1 LKLIF
6 TNRWKLNHSKL
17 NRIAQYVTF
26 IAVIL
31 SIAAWVLILASPS
44 IAADP
49 EVGKS
54 AAVGVDKAWQQLF
67 LGNGDSRGSTIFA
80 TLANSLQG
88 LGILGIAAQTAF
100 LIAKNSAEEGL
111 EGFTRRFLFET
122 MLPTIFVVILLS
134 NNGEI
139 AGKMM
144 YGSRGMIFG
153 IDKIVYESFKQ
164 TTRVLE
170 SDAQTEKAELD
181 AIKDQYN
188 SCLSIPQKTESK
200 PNPAFTECFQ
210 SVKGRINAGIASGKI
225 KDASTVEQL
234 TKSASEIDQGN
245 IINVGSLINVI
256 VAKSASDWLNGVIKS
271 LMEAVGFVYMICIDM
286 ALLILGLALPLVL
299 MFSLYK
305 FEVFSKWAPQIVNM
319 LVAKI
324 TYTLA
329 VGIAGILSATS
340 GLDLGAWGLS
350 LLLGLGSP
358 FVSIYTTVAL
368 SGAMGSLF
376 QRESLRGLG
385 AGIKGAGKLGGAAA
399 GAATNVAGAIGN
411 KLSGGMAGKAMSG
424 GQGASQTVNVVS
436 RRIS

>member
-1 LKLIF
+1 LIF
-6 TNRWKLNHSKL
+6 TNNHSKL

-26 IAVIL
+26 AAVIL

-49 EVGKS
+49 EAGKS
-54 AAVGVDKAWQQLF
+54 AAVGIDKAWQQLF
-67 LGNGDSRGSTIFA
+67 LGNGDSKGSSIFA
-80 TLANSLQG
+80 TLANALQG
-88 LGILGIAAQTAF
+88 IGMLGVAAQIAF

-139 AGKMM
+139 AGKML
-144 YGSRGMIFG
+144 YASRGVIFG
-153 IDKIVYESFKQ
+153 IDKIVYESFQKN
-164 TTRVLE
+164 TKVLE
-170 SDAQTEKAELD
+170 FDAQAEKAELD

-200 PNPAFTECFQ
+200 PNPAFTDCFQ
-210 SVKGRINAGIASGKI
+210 SVKARINSGISSGKI
-225 KDASTVEQL
+225 KDASTVQRL
-234 TKSASEIDQGN
+234 TESANEIDKGN
-245 IINVGSLINVI
+245 ILDVGALINVI
-256 VAKSASDWLNGVIKS
+256 VAKSASDWVNGVIKS
-271 LMEAVGFVYMICIDM
+271 LMEAVGFVYLICIDM
-286 ALLILGLALPLVL
+286 ALLIIGLSSPLVL

-319 LVAKI
+319 LIAKI

-329 VGIAGILSATS
+329 VGVVGILNATS

-358 FVSIYTTVAL
+358 FVSVYMTVAL

-385 AGIKGAGKLGGAAA
+385 AGVKGAGKVGGAVA
-399 GAATNVAGAIGN
+399 GGVANVGGAIGN
-411 KLSGGMAGKAMSG
+411 RLSGGMAGKAMSG
-424 GQGASQTVNVVS
+424 GSAASKTVEVVS
-436 RRIS
+436 RRI